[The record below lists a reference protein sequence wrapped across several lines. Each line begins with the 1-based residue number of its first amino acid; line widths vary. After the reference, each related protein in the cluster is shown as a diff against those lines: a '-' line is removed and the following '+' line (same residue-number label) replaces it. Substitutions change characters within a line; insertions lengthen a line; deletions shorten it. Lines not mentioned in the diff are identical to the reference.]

1 MFDKFKKSPKAV
13 LETTL
18 RLLRSNDLQATS
30 MAMIS
35 SESGVSMGSIYNSF
49 SGKEE
54 IVNELYKSIIQYQ
67 TEKVLEDFRHD
78 VAIPERF
85 ERVWNKLIQIYI
97 DYPDAF
103 LFIEQYSLSPYI
115 HESCKKMA
123 YENAW
128 CTFMTQL
135 YTEAIQERLFKP
147 GDPWAMGQMHWG
159 TIVFLVKSHLQGNL
173 DLTSDVIHMAISSC
187 WNSVSTSDGFNL
199 LS

>member
-1 MFDKFKKSPKAV
+1 GHSNSVVRVRMNAVGIPMFDKFKKSPKAV

-78 VAIPERF
+78 VAIPE
-85 ERVWNKLIQIYI
+85 
-97 DYPDAF
+97 
-103 LFIEQYSLSPYI
+103 
-115 HESCKKMA
+115 
-123 YENAW
+123 
-128 CTFMTQL
+128 
-135 YTEAIQERLFKP
+135 
-147 GDPWAMGQMHWG
+147 
-159 TIVFLVKSHLQGNL
+159 
-173 DLTSDVIHMAISSC
+173 
-187 WNSVSTSDGFNL
+187 
-199 LS
+199 